1 MLTHHPREPLEMEG
15 GTTFFFVTDGI
26 ESALEQAKQAA
37 PLKRASKGFA
47 RFQ

>member
-1 MLTHHPREPLEMEG
+1 MEG

-47 RFQ
+47 RFSDLLTTHHQDRG